1 MLMRQAGDRAIG
13 THTCVLISF
22 IYNLGLTIIGTIQ
35 AVSIAES
42 DLDTH
47 RPVER
52 RSSGYATRSEL
63 FAARKAK
70 DVALARYAVMP
81 SPNSPK
87 SPH

>member
-13 THTCVLISF
+13 T
-22 IYNLGLTIIGTIQ
+22 Q

-81 SPNSPK
+81 SPK
-87 SPH
+87 SPN